1 MKKLFICLYL
11 VIFLSTSFAQPWTVA
26 NAKYEHSMTITAR
39 IKINGL
45 YISQSNCWLG
55 AFSGDECRGYVHA
68 DQVGIGV
75 YFFFLTVYSNTV
87 EGEKLT
93 FKFNNGIITLPELP
107 LTVSFFP
114 DKILGTTD
122 LPFLITYP
130 LEFTSTDFLGFS
142 VVGQIGTTTIDK
154 VNKTIKIK
162 VDGNTQLDKITSTF
176 IVPVGTNVYVNKQ
189 LQVSNLTS
197 NNYAQPVTFT
207 LKGFDGQLTDW
218 VVTVSKSTSIHVL
231 ATMIAGW
238 NIIST
243 YVIPANVNLK
253 DIFQQFIDSGS
264 LKKVMDEAGKTIEN
278 FGIFGGW
285 TNNIGNLNVTKGYK
299 VNLGAA
305 TTLSLEGTPISLP
318 LDIPLSTGWN
328 IISYPCPT
336 AQDGKALVQ
345 PLINAG
351 KLIKVMDESGKAI
364 ENFGILGG
372 WKNNIGNFTP
382 GKGYKVNVVSDCT
395 LTIPDNPTKA
405 ITNVPEVQGSSHFPK
420 VFEGNGTDHMIINIV
435 DLQASGLQDGDEIGI
450 FDGKYCVGAATIGIE
465 QVRFGFIS
473 IPASANDGIGTS
485 VNGFSTGNAIILQ
498 LYRGNQ
504 SYKVSME
511 TLAGIRS
518 FEKNGSIFVKVSASD
533 LPVSQIDNVTD
544 QFICFPNPF
553 KDELTIEIRN
563 SEETGVEVAI
573 HNLLGQKIKNLY
585 KGSNKGELMLKWN
598 GTNDLGN
605 KVAQGVYL
613 CKMNGLTIKIVYK
626 Q

>member
-1 MKKLFICLYL
+1 MCLCL
-11 VIFLSTSFAQPWTVA
+11 IIIILTSYAQPWTVN

-39 IKINGL
+39 IKIDGL
-45 YISQSNCWLG
+45 YTSQPNCWLG

-68 DQVGIGV
+68 EPLGIGM
-75 YFFFLTVYSNTV
+75 YFFFLTVYSNTA

-93 FKFNNGIITLPELP
+93 FKFNNGMITLPELP

-130 LEFTSTDFLGFS
+130 LEYTSTDFLGFS
-142 VVGQIGTTTIDK
+142 VGGQIGATTIDK

-162 VDGNTQLDKITSTF
+162 VEGNTQFDKLKPTF
-176 IVPVGTNVYVNKQ
+176 IVPVGTNVYVNNQ
-189 LQVSNLTS
+189 LQISNVTA
-197 NNYAQPVTFT
+197 NNFTQPVTFT
-207 LKGFDGQLTDW
+207 LKGFDGQITNW
-218 VVTVSKSTSIHVL
+218 TVTVSKSESINVIS
-231 ATMIAGW
+231 TMIAGW

-243 YVIPANVNLK
+243 YVVPAKVNLK
-253 DIFQQFIDSGS
+253 DIFQTFIDSGN

-285 TNNIGNLNVTKGYK
+285 VNNIGNLSITKGYK

-305 TTLSLEGTPISLP
+305 ETLSFEGVPVELP

-336 AQDGKALVQ
+336 AQDGKALFQ

-351 KLIKVMDESGKAI
+351 KLIKVMDESGNAI
-364 ENFGILGG
+364 ENFGIFGG

-382 GKGYKVNVVSDCT
+382 GKGYKVKVASDCT

-405 ITNVPEVQGSSHFPK
+405 IANIPEVLASNHFTK
-420 VFEGNGTDHMIINIV
+420 VFDGNGTDHMIVNLV
-435 DLQASGLQDGDEIGI
+435 NLQTSGLKTGDEIGI
-450 FDGKYCVGAATIGIE
+450 FDGQFCVGAATIGIE
-465 QVRFGFIS
+465 QLRSGSIS

-485 VNGFSTGNAIILQ
+485 VNGFSTGNTILLQ

-504 SYKVSME
+504 SYKIGME
-511 TLAGIRS
+511 MLTGIQS
-518 FEKNGSIFVKVSASD
+518 FEKNGSVFVKVSASD
-533 LPVSQIDNVTD
+533 LPVSQIDNVPD
-544 QFICFPNPF
+544 QFRCYPNPF
-553 KDELTIEIRN
+553 KDEMTIDIRN
-563 SEETGVEVAI
+563 SEETRVDVAI

-598 GTNDLGN
+598 GANDSGN
-605 KVAQGVYL
+605 KVAHGVYL
-613 CKMNGLTIKIVYK
+613 CKMNGQTIKIVYK

>member
-1 MKKLFICLYL
+1 MCLCL
-11 VIFLSTSFAQPWTVA
+11 IIIILTSYAQPWTVN

-39 IKINGL
+39 IKIDGL
-45 YISQSNCWLG
+45 YTSLPNCWLG

-68 DQVGIGV
+68 EPLGIGM
-75 YFFFLTVYSNTV
+75 YFFFLTVYSNTAV
-87 EGEKLT
+87 GEKLT
-93 FKFNNGIITLPELP
+93 FKFNNGMITLPELP

-130 LEFTSTDFLGFS
+130 LEFTSTDFLSFS
-142 VVGQIGTTTIDK
+142 VVGQIGATTIDK

-162 VDGNTQLDKITSTF
+162 VEDNTQFDQLKPTF
-176 IVPVGTNVYVNKQ
+176 IVPVGTNVYVNNQ
-189 LQVSNLTS
+189 LQISNVTS
-197 NNYAQPVTFT
+197 NNFTQPVTFT
-207 LKGFDGQLTDW
+207 LKGFDGQITDW
-218 VVTVSKSTSIHVL
+218 TVTVSKSESINVIS
-231 ATMIAGW
+231 TMIAGW

-243 YVIPANVNLK
+243 YVVPAKVNLK
-253 DIFQQFIDSGS
+253 DIFQTFIDSGN

-285 TNNIGNLNVTKGYK
+285 VNNIGNLTITKGYK

-305 TTLSLEGTPISLP
+305 ATLSFEGVPVELP

-351 KLIKVMDESGKAI
+351 KLIKVMDESGNAI
-364 ENFGILGG
+364 ENFGIFGG

-382 GKGYKVNVVSDCT
+382 GKGYKVNVASNCT

-405 ITNVPEVQGSSHFPK
+405 IANIPEVLASNYFTK
-420 VFEGNGTDHMIINIV
+420 IFEGNGTDHMIVNLV
-435 DLQASGLQDGDEIGI
+435 NLQTSGLQTGDEIGV
-450 FDGKYCVGAATIGIE
+450 FDGQYCVGAATIGIE
-465 QVRFGFIS
+465 QLRSGSIS
-473 IPASANDGIGTS
+473 IPASANDGIGPS
-485 VNGFSTGNAIILQ
+485 VNGFSTGNTILLL

-504 SYKVSME
+504 SYKIGME
-511 TLAGIRS
+511 TVTGIQS
-518 FEKNGSIFVKVSASD
+518 FEKNGSVFVKASASD
-533 LPVSQIDNVTD
+533 LPVSQIDNKPD
-544 QFICFPNPF
+544 QFRCYPNPF
-553 KDELTIEIRN
+553 KDEMTINIRN
-563 SEETGVEVAI
+563 SEETHVEVAI

-598 GTNDLGN
+598 GTNDSGN

-613 CKMNGLTIKIVYK
+613 CKMNGQTIKIVYK